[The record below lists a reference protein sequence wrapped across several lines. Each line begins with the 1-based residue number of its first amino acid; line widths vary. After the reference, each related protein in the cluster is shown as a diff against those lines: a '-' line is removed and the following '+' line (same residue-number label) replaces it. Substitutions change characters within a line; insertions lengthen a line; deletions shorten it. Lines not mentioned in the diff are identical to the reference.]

1 MQRTRQKLHCEE
13 LQLTK
18 VILTAPSEGTSER
31 GIRDEPFIYY
41 PRSEGGRA
49 FEKPLTPFAA
59 WISTGDCA
67 GGVLNSFDSCCKTGD
82 YTKKAPDAGHCSRF
96 ESLS

>member
-18 VILTAPSEGTSER
+18 VILAAPSERTSER

-41 PRSEGGRA
+41 PRSAGGRA
-49 FEKPLTPFAA
+49 FERPLTPFAA
-59 WISTGDCA
+59 WISTGDCGRRPQTHLIVA
-67 GGVLNSFDSCCKTGD
+67 VKEAITLRRLPTPATVAS
-82 YTKKAPDAGHCSRF
+82 F